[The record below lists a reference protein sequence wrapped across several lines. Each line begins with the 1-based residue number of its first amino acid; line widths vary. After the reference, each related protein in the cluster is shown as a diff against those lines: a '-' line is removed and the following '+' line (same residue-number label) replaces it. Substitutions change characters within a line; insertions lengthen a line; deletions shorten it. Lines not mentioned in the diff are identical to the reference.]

1 MPQETTQRL
10 VTSDMTMGAIMER
23 FPAAAEIMQSYG
35 LQCIGC
41 HVNPYE
47 SLEAGAR
54 GHGMTDDVI
63 NSMLNELNELAEH
76 QVKQEGSEKSTS
88 YPGQDVHT
96 AGEAGCGC
104 GDSHGEGAEGHGAD
118 CDCGDS
124 HEGGHAHAEAALADI
139 KLTPAAV
146 SKLKAVLEE
155 QGKSGWCIRVQ
166 AVAGGC
172 AGYMYGMDFEQ
183 KPAPEDAVV
192 EQDGVKVVMDPASQK
207 VLRGIEVD
215 YVETLQQSG
224 FKFNNPNATKSCGC
238 GKSFH

>member
-1 MPQETTQRL
+1 MPQQSQLITP
-10 VTSDMTMGAIMER
+10 DMTMGAIMER
-23 FPAAAEIMQSYG
+23 FPAAAEVMQSYG

-63 NSMLNELNELAEH
+63 NSMLNELNELAAH
-76 QVKQEGSEKSTS
+76 QLKQEAEGGSAEKSDS

-96 AGEAGCGC
+96 SGEAGCGC
-104 GDSHGEGAEGHGAD
+104 GEGAHDHAEGACG
-118 CDCGDS
+118 CGDS
-124 HEGGHAHAEAALADI
+124 HEGGHAHASAALADI
-139 KLTPAAV
+139 KLTPTAV
-146 SKLKAVLEE
+146 TKLKAVLQE

-183 KPAPEDAVV
+183 APAADDAVV
-192 EQDGVKVVMDPASQK
+192 EQDDIKVVMDPASQK

>member
-1 MPQETTQRL
+1 
-10 VTSDMTMGAIMER
+10 MGAIMER
-23 FPAAAEIMQSYG
+23 YPAAAEIMQSYG

-54 GHGMTDDVI
+54 GHGMADDVI
-63 NSMLNELNELAEH
+63 QSMLAELNELAAH
-76 QVKQEGSEKSTS
+76 QLKQEQEGGTSEKSTS
-88 YPGQDVHT
+88 YPGQDTHSEST
-96 AGEAGCGC
+96 GCGC
-104 GDSHGEGAEGHGAD
+104 GDHEDAGAHT
-118 CDCGDS
+118 
-124 HEGGHAHAEAALADI
+124 HEMAAALADV
-139 KLTPAAV
+139 KLTAAAAK
-146 SKLKAVLEE
+146 KLKAVLQE
-155 QGKSGWCIRVQ
+155 QGKSGWCIRLQ

-183 KPAPEDAVV
+183 APAKDDAVV
-192 EQDGVKVVMDPASQK
+192 EQDGVRVVMDPASQK

-215 YVETLQQSG
+215 YIETLQQSG